1 MFFGKEDGLNGLK
14 GNPPPIMHLFGYGDH
29 MFNRIPVVINTFN
42 VELRPGIDY
51 ISTKQNNTP
60 YRELNG
66 PDAGFDLSSEQGES
80 QTWAPTLSNI
90 SVLVT
95 PIYSRD
101 SIKNFSMKKFVNGE
115 LNGKGNEVGF
125 I

>member
-1 MFFGKEDGLNGLK
+1 
-14 GNPPPIMHLFGYGDH
+14 
-29 MFNRIPVVINTFN
+29 MFNKIPVIINTFN

-51 ISTKQNNTP
+51 ISTKQENTP
-60 YRELNG
+60 YKQLNG
-66 PDAGFDLSSEQGES
+66 PDAGEFLNADAES
-80 QTWAPTLSNI
+80 MTWAPTLSNI

-101 SIKNFSMKKFVNGE
+101 SIKNFSMKRFVNGE